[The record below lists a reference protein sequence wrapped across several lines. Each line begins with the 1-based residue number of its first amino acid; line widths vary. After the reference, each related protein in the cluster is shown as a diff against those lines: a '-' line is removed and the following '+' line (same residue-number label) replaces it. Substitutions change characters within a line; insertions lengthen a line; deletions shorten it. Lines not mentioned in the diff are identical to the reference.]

1 MNLAVKMTISGI
13 LGDFKLG
20 KYVESPYFN
29 QLGILV
35 RSSTENKIM
44 SQNPPPDS
52 GSSVK
57 IYVLALESGGNS
69 IKCIIFKWFFWDE
82 IHRFRRL
89 ERFQEGKHDF

>member
-20 KYVESPYFN
+20 KHVESPYFN

-44 SQNPPPDS
+44 SQNPPPFHVIFQKGLQKNVKVS
-52 GSSVK
+52 G
-57 IYVLALESGGNS
+57 LALV
-69 IKCIIFKWFFWDE
+69 FKKKPKFE
-82 IHRFRRL
+82 KNGQKGI
-89 ERFQEGKHDF
+89 